1 VGGKELGPS
10 RASRFKTAS
19 LFFLLLGGLRK
30 LGSQAGSWG
39 DPGRASRG
47 YDESGPSDDPGVSL
61 QKKESR
67 AEQKCLE
74 VTRAQVGTGAV
85 LR

>member
-1 VGGKELGPS
+1 MGGKELGPS

-39 DPGRASRG
+39 GPGRASRG

-67 AEQKCLE
+67 AEQKCFE
-74 VTRAQVGTGAV
+74 VPRAQVGTGAV